1 MVRSVHLRWIIP
13 AAILLLFIGCSSDSG
28 TDTTIKQG
36 NPNDADFLAVRAEVN
51 EVLDSLVDRTFNP
64 LTNPWGFPLD
74 TMTFPFDYGPF
85 HPGDQADYG
94 YDNGWYSLILGS
106 FATSINSLV
115 VDSVMF
121 IEGDNPSSSYNIH
134 TTGMHVKSHITIT
147 YDGQE
152 TDYTEQSFY
161 GDIRYTDLEVEKAS
175 ALVDADITW
184 EIDDYSTDGS
194 VQTHDNLDITVTIEE
209 LQYDRNSGLVWEDNI
224 PSDGTLDLTVTVTTQ
239 VTDGSETTTATRD
252 WSFDV
257 TFSSGGSAS
266 VEVISNNT
274 RWTYND
280 NFGS

>member
-1 MVRSVHLRWIIP
+1 MARSVHLRWIVP
-13 AAILLLFIGCSSDSG
+13 VAVLLLFIGCSSDSG

-51 EVLDSLVDRTFNP
+51 EVLDSLVDRSFNP

-74 TMTFPFDYGPF
+74 TMTLRQDYGPF
-85 HPGDQADYG
+85 HPDDEVDYG
-94 YDNGWYSLILGS
+94 YEDGWYTLILGS
-106 FATSINSLV
+106 FATSVNSMV

-121 IEGDNPSSSYNIH
+121 LRGDSPSSSYDIH
-134 TTGMHVKSHITIT
+134 TTGIHVKSRITIT

-152 TDYTEQSFY
+152 TDYTEQTFF
-161 GDIRYTDLEVEKAS
+161 GNIQYTDVDEAS
-175 ALVDADITW
+175 ALVDADIIW
-184 EIDDYSTDGS
+184 EIDDFSADGS
-194 VQTHDNLDITVTIEE
+194 VQTHDYFDITVTIDE
-209 LQYDRNSGLVWEDNI
+209 LQYDRNSGFVWEDNI
-224 PSDGTLDLTVTVTTQ
+224 PSDGTLALTVTITTQ

-257 TFSSGGSAS
+257 TFSTGGSAS

-274 RWTYND
+274 RWTYSD

>member
-1 MVRSVHLRWIIP
+1 MARSVHLRWIVP
-13 AAILLLFIGCSSDSG
+13 VAILMLFIGCSSDSG

-74 TMTFPFDYGPF
+74 TMTLPFDLGPF
-85 HPGDQADYG
+85 HPGDAVEYG
-94 YDNGWYSLILGS
+94 YENGWYSLLLGS
-106 FATSINSLV
+106 FATSINSMV

-121 IEGDNPSSSYNIH
+121 LLGDNPSSSYNIH
-134 TTGMHVKSHITIT
+134 TTGIHVKSHITIT

-152 TDYTEQSFY
+152 TDYTEQTYF
-161 GDIRYTDLEVEKAS
+161 GDIRYTDVEKAS

-184 EIDDYSTDGS
+184 EIEDYYTVGT
-194 VQTHDNLDITVTIEE
+194 VQTNDNFDITVTIDE
-209 LQYDRNSGLVWEDNI
+209 LQYDRSSGFVWVDNI
-224 PSDGTLDLTVTVTTQ
+224 PSDGTFDLTVTVTTQ

-257 TFSSGGSAS
+257 TFSSGGSAA

-274 RWTYND
+274 RWTYSD